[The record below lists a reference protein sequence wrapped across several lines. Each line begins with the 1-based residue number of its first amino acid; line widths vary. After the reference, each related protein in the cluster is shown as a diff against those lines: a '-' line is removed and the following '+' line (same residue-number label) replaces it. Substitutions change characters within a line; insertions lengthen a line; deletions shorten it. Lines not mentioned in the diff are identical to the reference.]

1 MSSDGPFQAH
11 NVLGRIRAIDIVW
24 RAAHRADLG
33 VAHCVYAGARDT
45 SQRVAPM
52 PMRSMPGRRL
62 ATRCPDT
69 EEMRELV
76 EAGHYRRH
84 CKGYVKNLIRLV
96 RRITDTSCHTLRH
109 SWTLRLL

>member
-1 MSSDGPFQAH
+1 M
-11 NVLGRIRAIDIVW
+11 L
-24 RAAHRADLG
+24 
-33 VAHCVYAGARDT
+33 ARGT
-45 SQRVAPM
+45 HPRRVAPM

-96 RRITDTSCHTLRH
+96 RRTTDTSCHTLRH
-109 SWTLRLL
+109 SWTSACCECNRGAIRLEVDRPTRMRPRSKCDRLISRM